1 MDTDNYNSSYCVLKS
16 LFWMFI
22 AVILIGCSDEF
33 NAGKSVENN
42 STPIELLRAEEA
54 FIYAVHDTGQS
65 IKINWSINDGYY
77 LYQKKLKFQS
87 DSPDIQ
93 LGNIVFPNGSRH
105 EDEFF
110 GVQQVYRGDVSF
122 EIPYQRVSNNLESFD
137 LQIFSQGCADQGIC
151 YPPQK
156 WVENIKLIFS

>member
-16 LFWMFI
+16 LYWMFI

-54 FIYAVHDTGQS
+54 FLYAVHDTGQS

-87 DSPDIQ
+87 DEISYSHFYSVYCIPSS
-93 LGNIVFPNGSRH
+93 FY
-105 EDEFF
+105 
-110 GVQQVYRGDVSF
+110 QVLLHTF
-122 EIPYQRVSNNLESFD
+122 
-137 LQIFSQGCADQGIC
+137 
-151 YPPQK
+151 
-156 WVENIKLIFS
+156 LIFQKIFTIFEYICDRLRE